1 MIDRRSNA
9 YEIPLIEVK
18 IDANRICRGCG
29 EYSFAKAPLTLYI
42 NNNPNQKERRRVL
55 DGTRDAELRLCRGC
69 MHAYGA
75 TLEANGW
82 EIQNSNKP

>member
-29 EYSFAKAPLTLYI
+29 EYSFAKAPLTLYV
-42 NNNPNQKERRRVL
+42 NSTPNQKERLRVL

-82 EIQNSNKP
+82 EIQKP